1 MKDFIWAYQNLS
13 STKRQKMQ
21 ILLNIWLRQIINK
34 SALELE
40 ELIQKMQ
47 DQAYENDHIPK
58 TAK

>member
-1 MKDFIWAYQNLS
+1 
-13 STKRQKMQ
+13 MQ